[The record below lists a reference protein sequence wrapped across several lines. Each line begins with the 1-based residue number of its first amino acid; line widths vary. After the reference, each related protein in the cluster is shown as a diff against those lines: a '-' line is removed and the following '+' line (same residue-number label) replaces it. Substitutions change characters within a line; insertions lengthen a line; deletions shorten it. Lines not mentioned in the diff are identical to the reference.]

1 MPALQRRQFVG
12 HDILLARHGN
22 HITTM
27 RVDRRAD
34 RVIAFLDDG
43 STDSAPN
50 RISPGPGMPGT
61 AQSVVRDGW
70 TLFAVVTACTAGF
83 AGVMFAAAAVLAGI
97 SGDPAMAE
105 LLSNYPG
112 S

>member
-1 MPALQRRQFVG
+1 MPTLQRRQLIG

-22 HITTM
+22 HITAM
-27 RVDRRAD
+27 RVDRQAD

-43 STDSAPN
+43 SMDSAPN
-50 RISPGPGMPGT
+50 RISPGLRMPGT
-61 AQSVVRDGW
+61 VRDVVRDDW
-70 TLFAVVTACTAGF
+70 KFFAVVTACTTGF
-83 AGVMFAAAAVLAGI
+83 AGVMFAAAIALAGI

>member
-1 MPALQRRQFVG
+1 MPTLQRRQLVG

-27 RVDRRAD
+27 RVDRQAD

-50 RISPGPGMPGT
+50 TISPGLRMPGT
-61 AQSVVRDGW
+61 ALSVVRDDW
-70 TLFAVVTACTAGF
+70 KLFAVVTACTTGF
-83 AGVMFAAAAVLAGI
+83 AGMMFAAAVALAGV
-97 SGDPAMAE
+97 SGDPALAE
-105 LLSNYPG
+105 LLSTYPG